1 MILFPHIELRNERDL
16 AHYVFRTTILCV
28 SIALAA
34 DIANQLIFF
43 TGWLTAVRSWIVT
56 LVVVVGI
63 AVPVSRKIGKAQIAL
78 YRAGTTDEL
87 TGLLNRRA
95 FLDGVDDTTFLALII
110 VDVDDFKRVND
121 KHGHWI
127 GDQVLRAT
135 AAMMAQLLGAF
146 GRVGRLGGEEFAL
159 LAYRGDHALILRQ
172 LEAFRETVARTPI
185 LTDTLPVSITISAGV
200 ATREGDQTFQQLFVR
215 ADRALYQAKALGRN
229 RIVLAGTIDADE
241 DSRVARAGERG
252 ERRWPRR

>member
-1 MILFPHIELRNERDL
+1 MSLLPHIELRNERDL
-16 AHYVFRTTILCV
+16 RHYVLRTTILCV

-34 DIANQLIFF
+34 DIANQFIFF
-43 TGWLTAVRSWIVT
+43 SSWLTAIRSWSIT
-56 LVVVVGI
+56 IAVVVAI

-110 VDVDDFKRVND
+110 VDVDHFKRVND
-121 KHGHWI
+121 RHGHWI
-127 GDQVLRAT
+127 GDQVLRTT

-159 LAYRGDHALILRQ
+159 IAYRDDHALMLRQ

-185 LTDTLPVSITISAGV
+185 FTDTAAVSITISAGV
-200 ATREGDQTFQQLFVR
+200 ATRHGNQTFEQLFIR
-215 ADRALYQAKALGRN
+215 ADRALYEAKTLGRN
-229 RIVLAGTIDADE
+229 RIVLAETIDADR
-241 DSRVARAGERG
+241 DASAARTAERG
-252 ERRWPRR
+252 ERRWPRH